1 MLSEKRYRLP
11 MQFRLPAFFLGLLF
25 SISLN
30 AQSVE
35 INGRVIDYDT
45 DEGLPF
51 CNIFIKGTTTGVSS
65 DIDGYYTLNLDNPA
79 DSITV
84 SAIGYKDQSKPITSS
99 TVQTIDFKMRAS
111 NVSLVEVV
119 VIAGENPANAIV
131 RGIIKNKP
139 INDVSNLPSYE
150 CENYTKME
158 LDIDKFD
165 LITNRKILTQFDFVF
180 DNVDSISDEVPFLP
194 AFLTET
200 IYDVYYVKGEPLKEI
215 PKAMKVSGVNNQS
228 IVDFVNKF
236 QEKYNV
242 YDNWVNI
249 VGKTLVSPFANSG
262 LQYYEYYILD
272 SMLID
277 GYKSYK
283 LKFKP
288 KRKQENTFYGDFWVA
303 DSVFAVQRVNMR
315 MSEDVN
321 INYVSRVIIYDEFN
335 LHNDS
340 LWLPAKSKMVID
352 FDAIGNAP
360 GVIGRRTTM
369 FKDYKVNSQQT
380 PDAYKKVDP
389 EDYRL
394 DKLERSDEFWDGSRH
409 ETLADNEMGIY
420 DMIDSIQKVPIY
432 KTYSSLFY
440 TLGSGWI
447 LAGPIE
453 FGRYY
458 EIYSSNQ
465 VEGSRLRMAVGTS
478 NKWSKILRLEGNIAY
493 GFKDKRFKY
502 GGNFQ
507 WNIRKGI
514 RRTMLSGY
522 YLDAVS
528 YTNNSS
534 EEVNTASV
542 LSSFYRSQPRDSA
555 GNKQIFEKLLHMNE
569 VKLRLEHDWKRGW
582 SNRVT
587 LLHRRMDPY
596 SRTGSG
602 LDFKYLPNPVD
613 PLRVDTTVT
622 SLELVLNT
630 RFAFK
635 ETILQGE
642 FDRISVGSKYPIVNL
657 QFTMGVPGILGSAYR
672 YQKIV
677 LGVDHYFYINPFG
690 WFEYEFKA
698 GAVFGQLPYLLL
710 ETHPGNETFVFGQ
723 TSFNAMNR
731 FEFVSDKY
739 ASLMVQHHLDGWFF
753 NHIPLIRK
761 LEWRLVGHFNTV
773 VGSLSDRNRD
783 ANRLNFA
790 DYGKTVGLR
799 APGPVPYM
807 ESGIGIE
814 NIFKVFRV
822 DAVWRLNYFDNPDA
836 QLFSVRGSL
845 DFNF

>member
-1 MLSEKRYRLP
+1 MRLRILALLLAL
-11 MQFRLPAFFLGLLF
+11 FSLISLPAQ
-25 SISLN
+25 SI
-30 AQSVE
+30 E
-35 INGRVIDYDT
+35 INGRVIDFDT

-51 CNIFIKGTTTGVSS
+51 CNIYIKGTSTGVSS
-65 DIDGYYTLNLDNPA
+65 DIDGYFTMTLDAPEDRL
-79 DSITV
+79 TV
-84 SAIGYKDQSKPITSS
+84 SAIGYTDQTKPIS
-99 TVQTIDFKMRAS
+99 TNSVQTINFKMKSS
-111 NVSLVEVV
+111 NVSLTEVV
-119 VIAGENPANAIV
+119 VLAGENPANAIV
-131 RGIIKNKP
+131 RGIIKNKLN
-139 INDVSNLPSYE
+139 NDVTNLPSYE
-150 CENYTKME
+150 CENYIKME
-158 LDIDKFD
+158 LDIDKIE
-165 LITNRKILTQFDFVF
+165 LITNRKMLTQFDFVF
-180 DNVDSISDEVPFLP
+180 DRVDSISDEVPFLP

-200 IYDVYYVKGEPLKEI
+200 ISDVYYVKGEPLKEI

-236 QEKYNV
+236 QDTYNI
-242 YDNWVNI
+242 YDNWINV
-249 VGKTLVSPFANSG
+249 VGKTLVSPFSNSG
-262 LQYYEYYILD
+262 LHYYEYYIID
-272 SMLID
+272 SMVID
-277 GYKSYK
+277 GYQSIK

-288 KRKQENTFYGDFWVA
+288 KRKAESTFYGDFWVA

-315 MSEDVN
+315 MSENVN
-321 INYVSRVIIYDEFN
+321 INYVSRVIIYDEYN
-335 LHNDS
+335 LQMDS

-352 FDAIGNAP
+352 FDAIGNSP

-369 FKDYKVNSQQT
+369 FKNYKV
-380 PDAYKKVDP
+380 DAQETATSYKDVDP
-389 EDYRL
+389 EDYQL
-394 DKLERSDEFWDGSRH
+394 HKLEQADDFWEESRH
-409 ETLADNEMGIY
+409 ENLAENEMGIY
-420 DMIDSIQKVPIY
+420 QMIDSIQEVPIY

-447 LAGPIE
+447 LTGPIE
-453 FGRYY
+453 FGKYY
-458 EIYSSNQ
+458 DIYSFNQ
-465 VEGSRLRMAVGTS
+465 VEGTRLRMAVGTS
-478 NKWSKILRLEGNIAY
+478 NKWSKILRLEGNVAY
-493 GFKDKRFKY
+493 GFRDKRFKY

-534 EEVNTASV
+534 EETNTAAV
-542 LSSFYRSQPRDSA
+542 LSGFYRYRPEDALGER
-555 GNKQIFEKLLHMNE
+555 QIFEKLLHMNE
-569 VKLRLEHDWKRGW
+569 VKLRLEHDWKRGF
-582 SNRVT
+582 SNRIT

-596 SRTGSG
+596 SRKGSG

-622 SLELVLNT
+622 AAEIVVNT

-642 FDRISVGSKYPIVNL
+642 FDRLSVGSKYPIVNL
-657 QFTMGVPGILGSAYR
+657 QYTMGVPGIFGSQYN

-690 WFEYEFKA
+690 WVEYNFKA
-698 GAVFGQLPYLLL
+698 GAIFGQLPFLLL

-723 TSFNAMNR
+723 NSFNAMNR
-731 FEFVSDKY
+731 YEFVSDKY
-739 ASLMVQHHLDGWFF
+739 ASLQVQHHLDGWLFS
-753 NHIPLIRK
+753 HIPLVRK
-761 LEWRLVGHFNTV
+761 LEWRLVGHFNAV
-773 VGSLSDRNRD
+773 VGSLSDNNLD

-790 DYGKTVGLR
+790 DFGNTIGIR
-799 APGPVPYM
+799 APGPIPYM

-836 QLFSVRGSL
+836 QAFSIRGSL